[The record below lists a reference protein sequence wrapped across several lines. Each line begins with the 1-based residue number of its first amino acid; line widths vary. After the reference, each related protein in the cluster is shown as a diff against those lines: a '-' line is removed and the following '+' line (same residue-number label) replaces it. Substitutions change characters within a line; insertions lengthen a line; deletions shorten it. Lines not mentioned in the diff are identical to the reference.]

1 MGTTRVLN
9 KFCNLNITI
18 HLCYKSV
25 VSLVVLGEKKLKM
38 LKSWAKLK
46 KKMEMI
52 AFFKNNILQFDMINT
67 YKLDDFTCRL
77 IVNT

>member
-1 MGTTRVLN
+1 MGTTSVLN
-9 KFCNLNITI
+9 KFCNLNTN
-18 HLCYKSV
+18 Y
-25 VSLVVLGEKKLKM
+25 SLVLRKVLCLQQYWEKKIKM
-38 LKSWAKLK
+38 LKSWAKL

-67 YKLDDFTCRL
+67 YELDDFTCRL